1 MPCTVYYTALPW
13 APQIK
18 SATIL
23 AQARCLHNSTA
34 RAGGKDKPS
43 GKWGKWKC
51 PSKYQREQ
59 RRAIDRKSNEMLAD
73 EAVKTEEMEEDLYE
87 KGWTRHP
94 VQGSSDEYW
103 WCRVEYFF
111 ETEPRGWSKFLD
123 ANTGKEYWWHDSG
136 RWFWVES

>member
-1 MPCTVYYTALPW
+1 MYCILYCFAMGTTDQIRNHFGSSKMP
-13 APQIK
+13 PQF
-18 SATIL
+18 
-23 AQARCLHNSTA
+23 NSKG
-34 RAGGKDKPS
+34 GGKGQTLWEVGQMEVPLQV
-43 GKWGKWKC
+43 
-51 PSKYQREQ
+51 PREQ